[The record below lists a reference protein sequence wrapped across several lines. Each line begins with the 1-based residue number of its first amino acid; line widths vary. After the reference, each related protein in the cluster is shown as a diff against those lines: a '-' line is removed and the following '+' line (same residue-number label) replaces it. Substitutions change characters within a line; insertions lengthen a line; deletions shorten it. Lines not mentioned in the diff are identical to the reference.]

1 LRAVPWSRDE
11 EKTGQQIADE
21 FEKLARVLRNWATAT
36 SASSRG
42 MEPSKT
48 ILQSLQKINAAFAEG
63 LKKGAV
69 DGGLFSTI
77 GREFSKIG
85 ETISRLGGGSKQ
97 P

>member
-1 LRAVPWSRDE
+1 
-11 EKTGQQIADE
+11 
-21 FEKLARVLRNWATAT
+21 
-36 SASSRG
+36 

-77 GREFSKIG
+77 GREFSTIG